1 MFGSIS
7 KEEKMAKKMK
17 NTFVDFELE
26 TGEVA
31 KLTLS
36 FYALLQLKNSKKDV
50 YERYNKIMTK
60 GPQDELEG
68 ITILYTAY
76 LCGLLLNGNIDEAMD
91 EEEFICSVT
100 PDREYVMETMQG
112 LINPKKAK
120 DSVSRS

>member
-1 MFGSIS
+1 
-7 KEEKMAKKMK
+7 MAKKMK

-76 LCGLLLNGNIDEAMD
+76 LCGLLLNNKIDDAMD

-120 DSVSRS
+120 ASANRS